1 MRRSRKPLWAFLVH
15 RGFESLPLR
24 WIAESG
30 DLTVPRDTARAMSQE
45 NVEIARR
52 GYPPLVKGLSQCD
65 FDAAFFE
72 RLDPEIGRARER
84 ERG

>member
-1 MRRSRKPLWAFLVH
+1 
-15 RGFESLPLR
+15 
-24 WIAESG
+24 
-30 DLTVPRDTARAMSQE
+30 MSQE

-52 GYPPLVKGLSQCD
+52 GHPPLVKGLSQCD